1 MSIIGHHWIA
11 RLKSE
16 YAEWKRSFQRHLLE
30 RNACLFDFVSNLFTS
45 PPLFTPS
52 LWKEQPSSTG
62 WRAAPIPDP
71 GIIHCKELSRMFF
84 HSRSRLITSATL
96 VLALAFTFSLS
107 SVISASAA
115 RSAVSAT
122 ALQAVSLQQ
131 LSSDPYTNSTS
142 QHQAEVEPDSFANGS
157 TIVSVTQVGRFNDG
171 GSSNIGWATSTDNG
185 ATWHNGFLPGTTVFA
200 TPAGQYDRVS
210 DPSVAYDAAHN
221 LWMISSLAITN
232 GFGTPN
238 GAAVLMNTSSDGG
251 LTWNAPI
258 TVANANGGFFDKD
271 WIVCDN
277 TSTSAFY
284 GHCYIEWDIT
294 SSGNLMQMSAS
305 SDGGAT
311 WSAGQPSADNVSGLG
326 GQPLVQPN
334 GTVIVPFFSSNATIA
349 AFTST
354 NGGTSWNSSVTIAS
368 QTDHQV
374 AGNIRTEPLPSAE
387 IDSSGKA
394 YVVWQDCRFESGCS
408 ANDIVMSTSTDG
420 ATWAQPLRIPIDAV
434 GSNVDHFIPGI
445 AVDPTTSGATAHL
458 ALAFYFYPNASCT
471 TANCQLQV
479 GFVSSTDGGA
489 NWSTGTTLTS
499 TPMNLAWLAN
509 TTSGY
514 MVGDYISTS
523 FSNGKAFPIFV
534 NASAPNGATLNE
546 ALFTTKVGLTILGGT
561 LTATSEGASGA
572 NATPAPT
579 ILRTA
584 F

>member
-1 MSIIGHHWIA
+1 MS
-11 RLKSE
+11 
-16 YAEWKRSFQRHLLE
+16 
-30 RNACLFDFVSNLFTS
+30 
-45 PPLFTPS
+45 
-52 LWKEQPSSTG
+52 
-62 WRAAPIPDP
+62 
-71 GIIHCKELSRMFF
+71 F

-96 VLALAFTFSLS
+96 VLALAFTFSLT

-115 RSAVSAT
+115 RSAAVSAT

-157 TIVSVTQVGRFNDG
+157 TIVAATQVGRFTDG
-171 GSSNIGWATSTDNG
+171 GSSNVGWATSTDNG
-185 ATWHNGFLPGTTVFA
+185 ATWHNGFLPATTVFA
-200 TPAGQYDRVS
+200 TPAGQFDRVS
-210 DPSVAYDAAHN
+210 DPSVAYDAAHK

-238 GAAVLMNTSSDGG
+238 GAAVLVNTSSDGG
-251 LTWNAPI
+251 LTWNAPV

-277 TSTSAFY
+277 TPTSAFY

-311 WSAGQPSADNVSGLG
+311 WSAGQSSADSISGLG

-354 NGGTSWNSSVTIAS
+354 NGGASWNSSVTIAS

-374 AGNIRTEPLPSAE
+374 AGSIRTEPLPSAE
-387 IDSSGKA
+387 MDSSGKA

-445 AVDPTTSGATAHL
+445 AVDPSTSGATAHL
-458 ALAFYFYPNASCT
+458 ALAFYFYPNANCT
-471 TANCQLQV
+471 TADCQLQV

-499 TPMNLAWLAN
+499 TPINLAWLAN
-509 TTSGY
+509 TTSGF

-561 LTATSEGASGA
+561 LTATSEGASAA